1 MSDKKT
7 RRSNR
12 SATSRQIAQAQGRSG
27 MLPRVQTLRLADA
40 RGTCTGKQNYH
51 PTRRRSAMPLKI
63 AVQMDHISTVS
74 IAGDTTF
81 ALSLEA
87 QRRGHQLLHYT
98 PDRLSLRDGKVF
110 ARIEEMQVRDEKGN
124 HYSLGEKVRTDLSEM
139 DVILLRQDPP
149 FDMNYITTTHILER
163 IHPKTLVVNDPAWVR
178 NSPEKIFVTEFPD
191 LMPETLI
198 TKDSQEVA
206 AFRKEFGDIIV
217 KPLYGNGGAGIF
229 HLHEADRN
237 LASLLEMFGQ
247 MFREPYIVQRYLK
260 DVRKGDKRIIL
271 IDGDPV
277 GAINRVPAEHD
288 SRSNM
293 HVGGR
298 AEKTELTARE
308 REICARIGPSL
319 KERGFILVG
328 IDVIGDYMTEINVT
342 SPTGVRE
349 VQRFGGA
356 DIASLFWDCVEA
368 KRK

>member
-1 MSDKKT
+1 
-7 RRSNR
+7 
-12 SATSRQIAQAQGRSG
+12 
-27 MLPRVQTLRLADA
+27 
-40 RGTCTGKQNYH
+40 
-51 PTRRRSAMPLKI
+51 MPLKI
-63 AVQMDHISTVS
+63 AIQMDHVSTVN

-81 ALSLEA
+81 ALALEA
-87 QRRGHQLLHYT
+87 QRRGHALYHYT
-98 PDRLSLRDGKVF
+98 PDRLTLADGKVI
-110 ARIEEMQVRDEKGN
+110 AHVEELAVRDEKGN
-124 HYSLGEKVRTDLSEM
+124 HFTLGEQVRTDLSEM
-139 DVILLRQDPP
+139 DVVLLRQDPP

-198 TKDSQEVA
+198 TKDPREVD
-206 AFRKEFGDIIV
+206 AFRKAHGDIIV
-217 KPLYGNGGAGIF
+217 KPLYGNGGAGVF
-229 HLHEADRN
+229 HLQDADRN

-247 MFREPYIVQRYLK
+247 MFREPFIVQRYLK
-260 DVRKGDKRIIL
+260 DVRQGDKRIIL
-271 IDGDPV
+271 IDGEPV

-298 AEKTELTARE
+298 AEKTELTERE

-328 IDVIGDYMTEINVT
+328 IDVIGDWLTEINVT

-349 VQRFGGA
+349 VKRFGGA
-356 DIASLFWDCVEA
+356 DIAALFWDAVEA
-368 KRK
+368 KR